1 MNQTTQLASGH
12 ITNHHEITVTLIE
25 PADGTPALVG
35 VHWPLRATTAATNHY
50 PAVAGLSVERW
61 NWSEIRKELDHD

>member
-50 PAVAGLSVERW
+50 PAVAAAIVGTVG
-61 NWSEIRKELDHD
+61 